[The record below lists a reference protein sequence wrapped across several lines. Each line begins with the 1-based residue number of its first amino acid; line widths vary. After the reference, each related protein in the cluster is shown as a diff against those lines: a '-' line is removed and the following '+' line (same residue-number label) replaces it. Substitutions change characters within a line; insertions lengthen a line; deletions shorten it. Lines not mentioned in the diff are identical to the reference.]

1 MDDFK
6 ADLLKLVQRDK
17 PGAVEITDWEED
29 SRMGGYCE
37 TCSYD
42 YIVVEVTF
50 KCENCDQK
58 DHLMSHRDH
67 MWEYQGNL
75 AELMRALVY
84 EY

>member
-6 ADLLKLVQRDK
+6 ADLLKLVQQTK
-17 PGAVEITDWEED
+17 PQAVEISDWDED
-29 SRMGGYCE
+29 TRSGGYCE

-50 KCENCDQK
+50 KCNHCHEK
-58 DHLMSHRDH
+58 GHFISYTDHT
-67 MWEYQGNL
+67 WEFSGNL
-75 AELMRALVY
+75 AELMRALVD